1 MLKLGSDA
9 LLWLLLALLFKLAIT
24 PQYKEYKKE
33 MAEHG
38 VLENLLTEI
47 LYKASSRSFDQY
59 KGIINVMQFFGENM
73 NPPFYSMPA

>member
-24 PQYKEYKKE
+24 PRYKEYKKE

-47 LYKASSRSFDQY
+47 LYKSSSRSFDQY